1 MGKLTD
7 SSSTSLSELPH
18 DTLVAYAGELGLDA
32 REETPRGELLRIIRE
47 RQELV
52 VGLDRDALLDVV
64 VWARLPVRRSAGK
77 ETLASHI
84 ARVNKVAFEGLSE
97 RGLRALARLRGLEIK
112 SRDTRASIEMR
123 LRHLEGLWPKVRRRR
138 RAVMGWLIAR
148 VVERGEEPDDYRF
161 LPEQENGLS
170 LKEHIAESGVVGGIA
185 QKLRGVADQYVAEKL
200 DEIERRIDRKLDEI
214 DGRLAEWRNRE
225 VSNRLRIIKI
235 TLLAAIVVAVI
246 SLGYDCV
253 RESMIRHQPDLPST
267 TAAEESSD

>member
-1 MGKLTD
+1 MGELTD

-18 DTLVAYAGELGLDA
+18 DTLVAYAGELGLDVS
-32 REETPRGELLRIIRE
+32 EETPRGELLRIIRE
-47 RQELV
+47 RQELL

-64 VWARLPVRRSAGK
+64 VWARLPVRRSASK

-84 ARVNKVAFEGLSE
+84 ARVNKVSFEGLSD
-97 RGLRALARLRGLEIK
+97 RGLRALAGLRGLEIK
-112 SRDTRASIEMR
+112 PRDTRASIEMR
-123 LRHLEGLWPKVRRRR
+123 LRHLEGFWPKVRRRR

-148 VVERGEEPDDYRF
+148 VVERSEEPDDYRF

-214 DGRLAEWRNRE
+214 DSRLAEWRDRE
-225 VSNRLRIIKI
+225 VSNRLRIVKI
-235 TLLAAIVVAVI
+235 TLLTAIVVAAI

-253 RESMIRHQPDLPST
+253 RERMIRHQPDLPST